1 MHTGLTDPLSQRPLI
16 EGLPWRD
23 FLPWSDTID
32 LAKAAGITK
41 DDMEHMLRGLDPGNQ
56 HKDERHR
63 FLLVDNPSLEVT
75 SRLHAGCANLPE
87 AAQTVDIVRAL

>member
-23 FLPWSDTID
+23 FLPWNDTRVVD
-32 LAKAAGITK
+32 LARAAGTTK
-41 DDMEHMLRGLDPGNQ
+41 DDMEYVLRGLDPGNQ
-56 HKDERHR
+56 RKEARHR
-63 FLLVDNPSLEVT
+63 LLLVDIPSLEVT

-87 AAQTVDIVRAL
+87 AAQT